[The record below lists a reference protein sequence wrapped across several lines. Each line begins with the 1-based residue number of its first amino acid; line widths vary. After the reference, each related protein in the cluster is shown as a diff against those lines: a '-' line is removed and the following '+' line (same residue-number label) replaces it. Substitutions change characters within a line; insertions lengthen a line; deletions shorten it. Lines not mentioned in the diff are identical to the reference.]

1 MADEIKDEYLK
12 ALELLAESLPY
23 ATLDGGMLTIGLK
36 ALCSTVAASL
46 SWWDD
51 DSEYE
56 SRDGIHWT
64 EWYCDEGRSR
74 DRPLPAHRMLDY
86 LAVNDEHPVSDDL
99 TLNLLLDTAAFC
111 GVGVKW
117 TERG

>member
-1 MADEIKDEYLK
+1 MTNEIKDGYRK

-23 ATLDGGMLTIGLK
+23 AEFDGGTLAIGLK
-36 ALCSTVAASL
+36 ALCSTADITL

-56 SRDGIHWT
+56 SRDGLHWT

-74 DRPLPAHRMLDY
+74 DRRLPSHWMLDY
-86 LAVNDEHPVSDDL
+86 LTACDERPISNDP

-111 GVGVKW
+111 CVEIKW
-117 TERG
+117 TERF